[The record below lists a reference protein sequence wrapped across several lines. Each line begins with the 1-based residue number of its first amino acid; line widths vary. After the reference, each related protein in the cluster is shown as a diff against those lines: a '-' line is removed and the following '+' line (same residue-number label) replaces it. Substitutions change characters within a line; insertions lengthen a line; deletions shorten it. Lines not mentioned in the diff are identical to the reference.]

1 MGDEISD
8 INSRESKFLDQ
19 AMSVSLCVPS
29 SAIRPSNAC
38 NLAHATTVA
47 YQIARLS
54 AIYNVNEIVVL
65 DIPLSNQIDAAAEAT
80 IPGPPESSKK
90 IVFNQ
95 PENNVSQGIMPEK
108 GHDAVLL
115 ATLLQYFVTPP
126 YLVRSL
132 FKSSERLSLKH
143 AVKLPSIRTFITN
156 PTDASKNFKE
166 GLTIPKKTPKLAKK
180 SKKMGSKR
188 KLQVTKFVN
197 IGRER
202 PFELKGQEV
211 PVNARVTVDLTS
223 GTVVSPQV
231 AYGAAGCNSAFGY
244 SVRYANSISAV
255 YTELG
260 VPGGYTETAFVEA
273 DDYFLKSPT
282 KAIPKYNKKSAGTT
296 LLLVGKWFDFEA
308 CAASDDN
315 ISSIMDVID
324 CELVVP
330 RGVRIEDAAFI
341 ALAKLFDT

>member
-1 MGDEISD
+1 
-8 INSRESKFLDQ
+8 
-19 AMSVSLCVPS
+19 MSVSLCVPS
-29 SAIRPSNAC
+29 STIRRSNVC

-54 AIYNVNEIVVL
+54 AIYHVNEIVVL
-65 DIPLSNQIDAAAEAT
+65 DIPLSYQINDST
-80 IPGPPESSKK
+80 QSINPGPSESSRK
-90 IVFNQ
+90 IVFDQ
-95 PENNVSQGIMPEK
+95 RENNVCQGVMPEK
-108 GHDAVLL
+108 GRDAVLL

-143 AVKLPSIRTFITN
+143 AVKLPSVRTFVTN
-156 PTDASKNFKE
+156 STDDSKNYKE
-166 GLTIPKKTPKLAKK
+166 GLTIPKKSPMLTKK
-180 SKKMGSKR
+180 CKKMGSKR

-197 IGRER
+197 IGREK

-260 VPGGYTETAFVEA
+260 VPGGYAETAFVEA

-282 KAIPKYNKKSAGTT
+282 KVLPKYNKKNAGTT
-296 LLLVGKWFDFEA
+296 LLLIGKWADFEA

-330 RGVRIEDAAFI
+330 RGIRIEDAAFI
-341 ALAKLFDT
+341 ALAKVFDT